1 MNSKLFFEAIIKYL
15 SGVLLVG
22 LLLFIPAGTFH
33 YFNAWLFMG
42 LLFIPMFIVGIIMM
56 IKDPNLL
63 KSRLSA
69 KEKEGDQKKVVASS
83 GIMFLV
89 GFVLAGFN
97 YRYKVI
103 LLPKAFVIIGS
114 VLFIISYILYA
125 EVLRENSF
133 LSRTIGVQKDQKVVD
148 TGLYGI
154 VRHPM
159 YAITIVLFLSIPFIL
174 NSLITFLLFLIYPYI
189 ISIRIKNEEEVLSKE
204 LKGYKSYKNKVK
216 YRLIPYIW

>member
-63 KSRLSA
+63 KSRLNA

-83 GIMFLV
+83 GIMF
-89 GFVLAGFN
+89 
-97 YRYKVI
+97 
-103 LLPKAFVIIGS
+103 
-114 VLFIISYILYA
+114 
-125 EVLRENSF
+125 
-133 LSRTIGVQKDQKVVD
+133 
-148 TGLYGI
+148 
-154 VRHPM
+154 
-159 YAITIVLFLSIPFIL
+159 
-174 NSLITFLLFLIYPYI
+174 
-189 ISIRIKNEEEVLSKE
+189 
-204 LKGYKSYKNKVK
+204 
-216 YRLIPYIW
+216 